1 MNNKLIFTFL
11 IGFIIQTGFSQ
22 TFDKAKL
29 DNYFQALE
37 NNNKFMGSV
46 AVSQNGKLIYTKSV
60 GYADIETNTKANENS
75 KYRIGSIS
83 KTFTTVLILKATEEH
98 KLDLTQTIDKYFP
111 TVTNASKITIS
122 QLLYHRSGIP
132 NFTNDKSYLNWN
144 TQSKKESEMLEI
156 VVKSGS
162 DFEPDSKAE
171 YSNSN
176 FLLLSYILEKVYKK
190 NYSKVLE
197 DKIIK
202 PLGLQ
207 NTFFGGKINLKNNE
221 CYSYKFLANWNKETE
236 TDLSIPMGAG
246 AIVSTPT
253 DLTIFSTA
261 LFEGKLIS
269 KENVAQM
276 ETIKDKFGMG
286 LFQIPFY
293 DNIGYGH
300 TGGIDGFRSVFSYFP
315 KDKISYALTSNAT
328 NYDNNKITIVV
339 LSSVYG
345 KPYDIP
351 NFKTYE
357 LTTEDL
363 DKYLGVYSSKEIPIK
378 ITITKSDK
386 ILMAQA
392 TGQSAFALDATEK
405 DKFKFDP
412 AGVAIEFN
420 LATKQLI
427 LKQHGGAFT
436 FTKE

>member
-261 LFEGKLIS
+261 LFEGK
-269 KENVAQM
+269 
-276 ETIKDKFGMG
+276 
-286 LFQIPFY
+286 
-293 DNIGYGH
+293 
-300 TGGIDGFRSVFSYFP
+300 
-315 KDKISYALTSNAT
+315 
-328 NYDNNKITIVV
+328 
-339 LSSVYG
+339 
-345 KPYDIP
+345 
-351 NFKTYE
+351 
-357 LTTEDL
+357 
-363 DKYLGVYSSKEIPIK
+363 
-378 ITITKSDK
+378 
-386 ILMAQA
+386 
-392 TGQSAFALDATEK
+392 
-405 DKFKFDP
+405 
-412 AGVAIEFN
+412 
-420 LATKQLI
+420 
-427 LKQHGGAFT
+427 
-436 FTKE
+436 